1 MVERELP
8 KLNTRVRFPSPAFA
22 RSFLAGYSAAQHRFR
37 PLVPRGLQRGA
48 ARNSPRTYRRLKPKG
63 RKRRAV
69 SPASGRTKADQPNQ
83 RCTTSTFLNPLLSP
97 VISTLAP
104 PTICGSACASIRPTS
119 ILMRPSTVLGS
130 SKPTWHLRRKR
141 PLSASRVI
149 SNPARVGHFVS
160 VTSTSRS
167 SLSQQP
173 PLLPALAYY
182 ARFFLDSIGAKSV
195 LLY

>member
-1 MVERELP
+1 
-8 KLNTRVRFPSPAFA
+8 
-22 RSFLAGYSAAQHRFR
+22 
-37 PLVPRGLQRGA
+37 
-48 ARNSPRTYRRLKPKG
+48 
-63 RKRRAV
+63 
-69 SPASGRTKADQPNQ
+69 
-83 RCTTSTFLNPLLSP
+83 
-97 VISTLAP
+97 
-104 PTICGSACASIRPTS
+104 
-119 ILMRPSTVLGS
+119 
-130 SKPTWHLRRKR
+130 LRRKR